1 MNGRSAAIDVEA
13 IRSFCEKPEMIRR
26 LFATG
31 LALFSFASMQ
41 HADADAE
48 GNTGAR
54 MADHAATFGNSA
66 GNDLANEIV
75 ARISQLDE
83 PRLKKLIATEQL
95 AGELRSKCVD
105 AVRRVV
111 EQESNRLLWQVV
123 PVEDE
128 KARRV
133 LVSSIPRQF
142 SLDLGEG
149 LKWDQEVSVTWALG
163 KLEILR
169 SKPPVFSKLWLSFGL
184 PTLPQLGGG
193 DMHIGGGGMVY
204 TPVDP

>member
-1 MNGRSAAIDVEA
+1 
-13 IRSFCEKPEMIRR
+13 MIQR

-31 LALFSFASMQ
+31 LAVFSFASVQ
-41 HADADAE
+41 YADAE

-54 MADHAATFGNSA
+54 MTDHAATFGNAA

-75 ARISQLDE
+75 ARIAQLE
-83 PRLKKLIATEQL
+83 KPRLKRLIATDQL

-105 AVRRVV
+105 AVQRLV
-111 EQESNRLLWQVV
+111 EQEDNRLLWQVV

-128 KARRV
+128 KARRR
-133 LVSSIPRQF
+133 LVSSIPRKL

-149 LKWDQEVSVTWALG
+149 LKWEQEVSVTWALG

-169 SKPPVFSKLWLSFGL
+169 SKPPVVSKLWLSFKL

-193 DMHIGGGGMVY
+193 DMQIGGGGNVY
-204 TPVDP
+204 TQIDP